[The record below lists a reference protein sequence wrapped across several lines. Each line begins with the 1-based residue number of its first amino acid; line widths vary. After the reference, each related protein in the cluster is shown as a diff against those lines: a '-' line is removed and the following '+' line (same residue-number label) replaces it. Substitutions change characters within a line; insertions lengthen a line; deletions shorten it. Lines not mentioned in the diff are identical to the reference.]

1 MRRTMSKEQ
10 FVAWATENPSKP
22 IAGKMSYFYHAK
34 SEGKVLDKEQ
44 PVNFFERCTTNK
56 EYLDLPVIKK
66 VEVFAKSNVKAVKS
80 KAVSQD
86 TGKITGMYR
95 LPDGRIIPI
104 FG

>member
-34 SEGKVLDKEQ
+34 SEGKVKPSEQ
-44 PVNFFERCTTNK
+44 PVEFFERCATNK

-66 VEVFAKSNVKAVKS
+66 VAKSVPFAKSNVVVPS
-80 KAVSQD
+80 KN
-86 TGKITGMYR
+86 TGKITGMFR
-95 LPDGRIIPI
+95 LDDGRIVPI